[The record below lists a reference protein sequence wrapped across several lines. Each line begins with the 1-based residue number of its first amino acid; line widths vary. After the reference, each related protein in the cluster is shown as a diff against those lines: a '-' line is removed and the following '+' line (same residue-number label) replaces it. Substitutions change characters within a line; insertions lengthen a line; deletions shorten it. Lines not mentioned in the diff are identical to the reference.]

1 MEQHK
6 KCSPRSPPAPAS
18 PRRHIHSSF
27 PHYFYST
34 PAAPPSSDSISAFVA
49 LCEARLV
56 ADDDFA
62 FGSSNRH
69 HATLQNNV
77 LPTAPKA
84 AAAAAT
90 ATTASAPAQPLRPP
104 PRLQYIANIRKS
116 LRNLRGASWGGTKA
130 GSARIRK
137 DDRADPFT
145 AAADKVAR
153 EDAPWCQLPWRR
165 KTEAAREAAK
175 AGDEDI
181 DGAATASKNRKG
193 SSWISRLL
201 RSALKGKE
209 RRRSDSKEDGKNGQ
223 LVGLVRSTTV
233 SRYRN
238 TQYGSSLLDCFGFK

>member
-1 MEQHK
+1 MHQSNGAAQE
-6 KCSPRSPPAPAS
+6 CSPRSPPAPAS

-90 ATTASAPAQPLRPP
+90 ATTASAPAQPLSRPRRGCSTSPTSGRACATCGGPRGEGRKRAALGSGRMIAPTLSRRQRTRWPGRTPPGASCRGAGRPRRRARPP
-104 PRLQYIANIRKS
+104 RPATKTSTARRLR
-116 LRNLRGASWGGTKA
+116 
-130 GSARIRK
+130 ARTGR
-137 DDRADPFT
+137 DRAGYLG
-145 AAADKVAR
+145 
-153 EDAPWCQLPWRR
+153 C
-165 KTEAAREAAK
+165 
-175 AGDEDI
+175 
-181 DGAATASKNRKG
+181 
-193 SSWISRLL
+193 
-201 RSALKGKE
+201 
-209 RRRSDSKEDGKNGQ
+209 
-223 LVGLVRSTTV
+223 
-233 SRYRN
+233 
-238 TQYGSSLLDCFGFK
+238 